1 MAQGSFIF
9 SILLVAITMTL
20 SALGIIVRLPDAYF
34 HHEHVFLGIP
44 GKQKK

>member
-1 MAQGSFIF
+1 MAQGSLIF
-9 SILLVAITMTL
+9 SVLVVAITMAL
-20 SALGIIVRLPDAYF
+20 CALGIIARLPDAYF